1 MLVMKGGLVKPRLCA
16 DLTKLA
22 EFNSGLNGLRNMH
35 TVRLVNIPAL
45 VKASN
50 PYAFAELKEFTV
62 ENASLLEKNPA
73 IVEKRKQDA
82 LRKQNEEE
90 ERKRRREEEKRREE
104 EERKK
109 RQEKGIV
116 LEPDDYHR
124 VPLHVKTLLIS
135 GCGDF
140 SNAILDLSRFSVLEE
155 LQIGYGCFNKV
166 SKMSVVGLTKLKS
179 VAIGAKSFQNESN
192 DSELVVSDCP
202 ELASLTIGN
211 DSFRNFKGF
220 KLSSLPSLATL
231 VVGAHCFT
239 TVSFVVKDLNSLTSI
254 CLGEGC
260 FEKSRHTVVESS
272 SWSLE

>member
-1 MLVMKGGLVKPRLCA
+1 
-16 DLTKLA
+16 
-22 EFNSGLNGLRNMH
+22 MH
-35 TVRLVNIPAL
+35 AVRLVNIPAL

-155 LQIGYGCFNKV
+155 LQIGYGCFNYVSKV
-166 SKMSVVGLTKLKS
+166 SVAGLKKLKS
-179 VAIGAKSFQNESN
+179 VIIGEKSFQNESN

-272 SWSLE
+272 SWSLA

>member
-82 LRKQNEEE
+82 LRKQSEEE

-135 GCGDF
+135 GCGVGGVTDWVRVF
-140 SNAILDLSRFSVLEE
+140 QLCEQSECSGTEEAEECGDWGEE
-155 LQIGYGCFNKV
+155 LPEREQRQRVGC
-166 SKMSVVGLTKLKS
+166 
-179 VAIGAKSFQNESN
+179 E
-192 DSELVVSDCP
+192 
-202 ELASLTIGN
+202 
-211 DSFRNFKGF
+211 
-220 KLSSLPSLATL
+220 
-231 VVGAHCFT
+231 
-239 TVSFVVKDLNSLTSI
+239 
-254 CLGEGC
+254 
-260 FEKSRHTVVESS
+260 
-272 SWSLE
+272 